1 MMKFRVAVV
10 VAGAATVGVL
20 AGAGAAH
27 AGGNIPDPYAGMNR
41 VLVSEA
47 LTTDTTWCS
56 AEHERLGG
64 VVRDAAG
71 IDCTYGTA
79 GQQQLWA
86 YFTPDAQPI
95 SGMEGGQ
102 PGGGMGGGQP
112 GGNPS
117 VEIPGTGSGSG
128 SASNLISMVMRLIGL
143 AR

>member
-1 MMKFRVAVV
+1 MQKYRAAAAVATVMT
-10 VAGAATVGVL
+10 AGAV

-47 LTTDTTWCS
+47 FTDDISWCS
-56 AEHERLGG
+56 AEHERLVG
-64 VVRDAAG
+64 VVKDAGG
-71 IDCTYGTA
+71 IDCTYGPA

-86 YFTPDAQPI
+86 YYTPDARPI
-95 SGMEGGQ
+95 SGMQGGQ

-117 VEIPGTGSGSG
+117 VEIPGTGSGS
-128 SASNLISMVMRLIGL
+128 ASNLIAMIMRLLGI